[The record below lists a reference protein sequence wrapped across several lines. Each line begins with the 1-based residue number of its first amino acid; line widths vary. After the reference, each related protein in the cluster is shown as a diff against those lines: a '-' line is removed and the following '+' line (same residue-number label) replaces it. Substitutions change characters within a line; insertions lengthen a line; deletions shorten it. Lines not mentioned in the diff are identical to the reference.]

1 MEKNYNCLVSLI
13 SLPMCLSSD
22 ALIKA
27 EDTVIQTASL
37 QGITERQVIFGAS
50 RIPEVNVL
58 IVLHC
63 VREMAIEGLRVLD
76 AERVLTSFVPTE
88 KNAWGLLP
96 DF

>member
-1 MEKNYNCLVSLI
+1 
-13 SLPMCLSSD
+13 MCLSSD

-37 QGITERQVIFGAS
+37 QGITERQVIFGGAS

-63 VREMAIEGLRVLD
+63 VREMAI
-76 AERVLTSFVPTE
+76 
-88 KNAWGLLP
+88 
-96 DF
+96 